1 MELNKQE
8 KMYLQQVLKRE
19 LNIFKKDK
27 QVFIGEGGIVFFQV
41 EEEYEQFLEKLLSE
55 IQKNLNFTILISTIY
70 QNKFQ

>member
-41 EEEYEQFLEKLLSE
+41 EEEYEQFLEKLL
-55 IQKNLNFTILISTIY
+55 KKL
-70 QNKFQ
+70 K